1 MRAIEQF
8 ADEARE
14 VVRRLKASP
23 IRDAEALLLTEQG
36 VYPVKGLLT
45 LLNNPDKYEATALC
59 YPNLPK
65 PLYSDTVFLYPF
77 ADVAEKVRAPFGA
90 DTVFAIRT
98 RKSRISD
105 SAKSG
110 RSGV

>member
-8 ADEARE
+8 VDEARE

-77 ADVAEKVRAPFGA
+77 ADVADAIRAPFGA

-98 RKSRISD
+98 RISH